1 MTSRFTEGGTALIK
15 SKKASFIFKL
25 CIAVIGTFVLC
36 DSAGVFRMNF
46 RVSFLYYF
54 TNISNLLLVAYFW
67 GALFQAYK
75 HPETAQKPWM
85 PTVKH
90 TLMLGITVTGL
101 VAYFLLDHGEVFVNG
116 VFKFNNFILHDVT
129 PICAVLDW
137 LLFDEKPTMSFKEPL
152 IWPLYPLTYFAY
164 IIVLVLGFGVQI
176 KEKSRWP
183 YGFMDFDKL
192 GVPTVALTIVILI
205 VVFVALGYLYV
216 VIDKKLGEKIKKAKN

>member
-1 MTSRFTEGGTALIK
+1 
-15 SKKASFIFKL
+15 
-25 CIAVIGTFVLC
+25 
-36 DSAGVFRMNF
+36 MNF

-54 TNISNLLLVAYFW
+54 TNISNLLLVAYYW

-116 VFKFNNFILHDVT
+116 VFKFNNFILHDVI

-137 LLFDEKPTMSFKEPL
+137 LLFDEKPTMGFKEPL

-216 VIDKKLGEKIKKAKN
+216 VIDKKLGEKIKKAEN

>member
-1 MTSRFTEGGTALIK
+1 M
-15 SKKASFIFKL
+15 
-25 CIAVIGTFVLC
+25 IGTFVLC

-54 TNISNLLLVAYFW
+54 TNISNVLLVAYFW

-152 IWPLYPLTYFAY
+152 MRTLLF
-164 IIVLVLGFGVQI
+164 
-176 KEKSRWP
+176 
-183 YGFMDFDKL
+183 
-192 GVPTVALTIVILI
+192 
-205 VVFVALGYLYV
+205 
-216 VIDKKLGEKIKKAKN
+216 